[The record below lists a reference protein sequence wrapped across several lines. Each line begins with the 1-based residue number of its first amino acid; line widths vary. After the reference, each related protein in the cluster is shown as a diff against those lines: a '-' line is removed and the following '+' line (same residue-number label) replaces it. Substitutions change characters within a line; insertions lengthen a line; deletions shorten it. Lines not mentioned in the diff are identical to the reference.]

1 MDENR
6 DLDREVSALVQ
17 SMMKEMDSD
26 VSDTPAL
33 EQAIVTLVNAFRDAF
48 LRHGERIYALE
59 TRVAQLEASQK
70 RD

>member
-48 LRHGERIYALE
+48 LRHGERIHALE

-70 RD
+70 GD